1 MCHGSVGLVARAL
14 EAAGIPTVSVFV
26 RAFRHR
32 AVELQVPRTLVTP
45 HLMGRTIGPVGDLD
59 TQRRVVEASLT
70 LLAEADRPTTIRD
83 LSSSDLSRRDLT
95 GRDLTA

>member
-1 MCHGSVGLVARAL
+1 M
-14 EAAGIPTVSVFV
+14 FV